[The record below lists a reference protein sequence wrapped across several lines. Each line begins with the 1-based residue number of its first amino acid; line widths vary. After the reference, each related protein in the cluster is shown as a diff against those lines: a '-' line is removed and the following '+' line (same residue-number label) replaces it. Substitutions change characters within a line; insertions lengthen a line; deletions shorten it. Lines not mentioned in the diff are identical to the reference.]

1 MLYDKSRIM
10 IFEENSKAI
19 YLQIADAISDAIAS
33 GEYAEE
39 ERLPSVREYAA
50 QVQVNANTVMRAYEM
65 LSQRSLIHNRRGIG
79 YFVSSGARESIMRE
93 RGDRLRSDG
102 LESTFSMLRHLGIS
116 PDELRGLYAA
126 YLNRQNDN

>member
-1 MLYDKSRIM
+1 M
-10 IFEENSKAI
+10 
-19 YLQIADAISDAIAS
+19 
-33 GEYAEE
+33 
-39 ERLPSVREYAA
+39 
-50 QVQVNANTVMRAYEM
+50 QVNANTVMRAYEM

>member
-50 QVQVNANTVMRAYEM
+50 RVQVNANTVMRAYEM

-79 YFVSSGARESIMRE
+79 YFVSPGARESIMRE

-126 YLNRQNDN
+126 YLNKQNDN